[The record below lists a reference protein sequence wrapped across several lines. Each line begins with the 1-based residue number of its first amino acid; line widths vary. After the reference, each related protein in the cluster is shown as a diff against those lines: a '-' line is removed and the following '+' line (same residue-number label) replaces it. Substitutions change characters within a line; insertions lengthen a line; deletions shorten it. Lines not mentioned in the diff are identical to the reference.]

1 MGHHDSDSSDWFVMP
16 EEAKTAMLDQALAA
30 HGELLDKI
38 IDKAKENADWPGTA
52 KHSEEIFGSA
62 VAFDAHFDPECL
74 ALMLALAANR
84 LAYAEHHAEFV
95 SDDYPRD
102 AS

>member
-1 MGHHDSDSSDWFVMP
+1 MGHEDWDGGNPFALPP
-16 EEAKTAMLDQALAA
+16 EAQTAMLDQALAA

-38 IDKAKENADWPGTA
+38 IGKAKENADWPGTA

-74 ALMLALAANR
+74 ALMLAIAANR
-84 LAYAEHHAEFV
+84 LAKQA
-95 SDDYPRD
+95 SDTEALMEATREG
-102 AS
+102 